1 MHVLEP
7 LLRDLLLTP
16 DHNLGDIKAEISI
29 HFTIQRI
36 TERFLRGET
45 TIDELEDCL
54 AQFGVNPH
62 EYWGIVEDNIDAVI
76 EQEVVLEDA
85 DTLILL
91 PPYYEPIGY

>member
-7 LLRDLLLTP
+7 LLTDLALTP
-16 DHNLGDIKAEISI
+16 DHNLADIEAEINA
-29 HFTIQRI
+29 HFTIQRL
-36 TERFLRGET
+36 TERFMRGDA

-76 EQEVVLEDA
+76 DQQVVLEDA

-91 PPYYEPIGY
+91 PPYL